1 MLNGIIPTSWTPAL
15 QALLRVVTGLLF
27 VEHGTVKLFGFP
39 TDSGMGPLPPLLF
52 VAAILEVVG
61 GILVTV
67 GFLTRWAAFLLAGEM
82 AVAYFMAHFPK
93 TFWPVGN
100 GGEAAILFCF
110 IFLFFAAAG
119 PGAYSVDDSRKA

>member
-1 MLNGIIPTSWTPAL
+1 MNSGIIPASWTGPL

-27 VEHGTVKLFGFP
+27 IEHGTVKAFGFP
-39 TDSGMGPLPPLLF
+39 QTSGMENLPPLLL
-52 VAAILEVVG
+52 VAAILEIIG
-61 GILVTV
+61 GVLFTV
-67 GFLTRWAAFLLAGEM
+67 GAFTRWVAFILAGEM

-119 PGAYSVDDSRKA
+119 AGPYSVDDSRK

>member
-1 MLNGIIPTSWTPAL
+1 MLNGIIPASWTPAL

-39 TDSGMGPLPPLLF
+39 QASGMESLPPLLML
-52 VAAILEVVG
+52 AAVLEVVG

-82 AVAYFMAHFPK
+82 AIAYFMAHFPK

-110 IFLFFAAAG
+110 IFLFLAAAG
-119 PGAYSVDDSRKA
+119 PGAYSIDDSRKA